1 MGIGPSR
8 HQGVEAH
15 LSQVVAKRVRQLESL
30 VPGQSEYAGHFSLS
44 VIPAK
49 AGTQGRGSITY
60 GKTNWNRY

>member
-1 MGIGPSR
+1 MLDIFPYPSFPR
-8 HQGVEAH
+8 
-15 LSQVVAKRVRQLESL
+15 K
-30 VPGQSEYAGHFSLS
+30 S